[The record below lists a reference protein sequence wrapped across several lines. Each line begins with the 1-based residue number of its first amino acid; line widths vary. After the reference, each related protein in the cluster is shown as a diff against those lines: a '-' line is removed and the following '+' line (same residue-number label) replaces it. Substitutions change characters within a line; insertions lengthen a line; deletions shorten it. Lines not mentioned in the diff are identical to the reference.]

1 MDLSPNELKLLK
13 CLKVGTLTPHEA
25 SLRSE
30 LGEKETM
37 SAASWLRSK
46 GLVTILEESTTFL
59 FPNEEMGNNN
69 QTNASLF
76 IEKLI
81 VLSKE
86 LGLPQ
91 KLRDVSIPEDACT
104 SMAKDAMKQT
114 RLLVNNPREVTEQDA
129 YDIYHSIW

>member
-1 MDLSPNELKLLK
+1 MYLYVQTLMKHQMLLSQLFPL
-13 CLKVGTLTPHEA
+13 
-25 SLRSE
+25 
-30 LGEKETM
+30 
-37 SAASWLRSK
+37 
-46 GLVTILEESTTFL
+46 L

-81 VLSKE
+81 ILSKE

-91 KLRDVSIPEDACT
+91 KLRDVSIPEYACAP
-104 SMAKDAMKQT
+104 MAKDAMKQT

-129 YDIYHSIW
+129 YDIYRSIW